1 MSSSDPAD
9 IDAEAFRT
17 FERHAHDRIA
27 ESYSD
32 FLAPITN
39 HAISPLLDV
48 AGVREGSRVLD
59 VACGPGLLAG
69 EAAARHATV
78 VAVDLS
84 PVMLALARKQHPAVE
99 FREGDAEALPFAE
112 GSFDAVLCNFGL
124 GHFPRPERAMEE
136 LARVLVPGGVV
147 AVSWWQL
154 PRSRLNGIFFDAAR
168 EAGLTAP
175 SGVPAGPPP
184 DRFSDER
191 RFEQLLGSAA
201 LTDVRVSTLVWRA
214 RVESLDAWW
223 NGGLGSMVRVAAVI
237 AGQPADVLRRTREI
251 FERLAR
257 EHAADG
263 AFLVPL
269 AASIA
274 TGRRPGPRTAPTA
287 RTSPA

>member
-1 MSSSDPAD
+1 MD
-9 IDAEAFRT
+9 IDVEAFRT

-27 ESYSD
+27 ESYAD
-32 FLAPITN
+32 FLAPITS
-39 HAISPLLDV
+39 HAIGPLLDV

-69 EAAARHATV
+69 EAAARRAAV

-84 PVMLALARKQHPAVE
+84 PAMLALARQRHPAVE

-112 GSFDAVLCNFGL
+112 DRFDAVLCNFGL

-136 LARVLVPGGVV
+136 LARVLVPSGVV

-154 PRSRLNGIFFDAAR
+154 PRSRLNGVFFEAAR

-184 DRFSDER
+184 DRFSDEGR
-191 RFEQLLGSAA
+191 LEQLLRSAA
-201 LTDVRVSTLVWRA
+201 LTDVRVFTLVWQA

-223 NGGLGSMVRVAAVI
+223 NGGLGSMARVAAVI
-237 AGQPADVLRRTREI
+237 AGQPADLLRRTRES

-257 EHAADG
+257 EYAADG

-274 TGRRPGPRTAPTA
+274 SGRRPTPRPAPA
-287 RTSPA
+287 AQTSPA

>member
-1 MSSSDPAD
+1 MD
-9 IDAEAFRT
+9 IDVEAFRT

-27 ESYSD
+27 ESYAD
-32 FLAPITN
+32 FLAPITS
-39 HAISPLLDV
+39 HAIGPLLDV
-48 AGVREGSRVLD
+48 ARVREASCVLD

-69 EAAARHATV
+69 EAAARRAAV

-84 PVMLALARKQHPAVE
+84 PVMLALARQRHPAVE

-112 GSFDAVLCNFGL
+112 DSFDAVLCNFGL
-124 GHFPRPERAMEE
+124 GHFPRPERATEE
-136 LARVLVPGGVV
+136 LARVLVPSGVV
-147 AVSWWQL
+147 AVSWWQF
-154 PRSRLNGIFFDAAR
+154 PRSRLNGVFFEAAR

-184 DRFSDER
+184 DRFSDEGR
-191 RFEQLLGSAA
+191 LEQLLRSAA
-201 LTDVRVSTLVWRA
+201 LTDVRVSTLVWQA

-223 NGGLGSMVRVAAVI
+223 NGGLGSMARVAAVI
-237 AGQPADVLRRTREI
+237 AGQPADLLRRTRES

-257 EHAADG
+257 EYAADG

-274 TGRRPGPRTAPTA
+274 SGRRPTPRPVPAA
-287 RTSPA
+287 QTSPA

>member
-27 ESYSD
+27 ESYAD
-32 FLAPITN
+32 FLAPITS
-39 HAISPLLDV
+39 HAIGPLLDV
-48 AGVREGSRVLD
+48 AGVRKGSRVLD
-59 VACGPGLLAG
+59 VACGPGLLAA
-69 EAAARHATV
+69 EAAARHPTV

-99 FREGDAEALPFAE
+99 FREGDAEALPFVE
-112 GSFDAVLCNFGL
+112 DSFDAVLCNFGL

-136 LARVLVPGGVV
+136 FARVLAPGGVV

-154 PRSRLNGIFFDAAR
+154 PRSRLNGIFFEAAR

-191 RFEQLLGSAA
+191 RLELLLRSAA
-201 LTDVRVSTLVWRA
+201 LTDVRIATLVWRA

-257 EHAADG
+257 EHAAGG

-274 TGRRPGPRTAPTA
+274 SGRCPTPRTAATA
-287 RTSPA
+287 RTSPR

>member
-1 MSSSDPAD
+1 MA

-17 FERHAHDRIA
+17 FERHAHDLIA
-27 ESYSD
+27 ESYAD
-32 FLAPITN
+32 FLAPITS
-39 HAISPLLDV
+39 HAIGPLLDV
-48 AGVREGSRVLD
+48 VGAHEGSRVLD
-59 VACGPGLLAG
+59 VACGPGQLAG
-69 EAAARHATV
+69 EAAARRATV

-112 GSFDAVLCNFGL
+112 DSFDAVLCNFGL
-124 GHFPRPERAMEE
+124 GHFPRPERAME
-136 LARVLVPGGVV
+136 LARVLAPSGVV
-147 AVSWWQL
+147 AVSWWQF
-154 PRSRLNGIFFDAAR
+154 PRSRLNGVFFEAAR

-184 DRFSDER
+184 DRFSDEGR
-191 RFEQLLGSAA
+191 LEQLLRSAA
-201 LTDVRVSTLVWRA
+201 LTDVRVSTLVWQA

-223 NGGLGSMVRVAAVI
+223 NGGLGSMARVAAVI
-237 AGQPADVLRRTREI
+237 AGQPADLLRRTRES

-257 EHAADG
+257 EYAADG

-274 TGRRPGPRTAPTA
+274 SGRRPMPRTAPTA

>member
-1 MSSSDPAD
+1 MG

-17 FERHAHDRIA
+17 FERHVHDRIA
-27 ESYSD
+27 ESYAD
-32 FLAPITN
+32 FLAPITS
-39 HAISPLLDV
+39 HAIGPLLDV
-48 AGVREGSRVLD
+48 AGAHEGSRVLD
-59 VACGPGLLAG
+59 VACGPGHLAG
-69 EAAARHATV
+69 EAAARRATV

-112 GSFDAVLCNFGL
+112 DSFDAVLCNFGL

-136 LARVLVPGGVV
+136 LVRVLVPSGVV
-147 AVSWWQL
+147 AVSWWQF
-154 PRSRLNGIFFDAAR
+154 PRSRLNGIFFEAAR

-175 SGVPAGPPP
+175 SGAPAGPPP
-184 DRFSDER
+184 DRFSDEGR
-191 RFEQLLGSAA
+191 LEQLLRSAA
-201 LTDVRVSTLVWRA
+201 LTDVHISTLVWQA

-223 NGGLGSMVRVAAVI
+223 NGGLGSMARVAAVI
-237 AGQPADVLRRTREI
+237 AGQPADLLRRTRES

-257 EHAADG
+257 EYAADG

-274 TGRRPGPRTAPTA
+274 SGRRPTPRPAPA
-287 RTSPA
+287 AQTSPA